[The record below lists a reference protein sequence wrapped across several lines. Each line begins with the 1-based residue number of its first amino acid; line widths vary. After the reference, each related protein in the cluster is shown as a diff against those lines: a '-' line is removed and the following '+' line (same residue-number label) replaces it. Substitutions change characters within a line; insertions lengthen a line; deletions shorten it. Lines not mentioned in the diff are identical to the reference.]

1 MSILKEIYKYK
12 KDFVEKKKKLLNLN
26 DVIKLSEQYLPKGF
40 IDDVKKNIKEKDI
53 SIIGEL
59 KKASPS
65 AGIIFNNKAD
75 YLNIANA
82 YEDNGISC
90 LSILTDEKYFKG
102 SDSDLTEIRKRVSLP
117 IIRKDFIVDS
127 YQLHESKM
135 LGADCILIILS
146 MLEKNNAKDLEEE
159 AISIGLDVLI
169 ETHNSN
175 EMDVALEMKSD
186 LIGINNRDLNDFSVD
201 INNSISLTSK
211 PTDGKIYVCESGI
224 KTREN
229 IDYIK
234 NNSPIRTFLIGESL
248 MRSDNLKEQIRTLLI

>member
-12 KDFVEKKKKLLNLN
+12 KDFVKQKKKLFNLN
-26 DVIKLSEQYLPKGF
+26 DIIELSEQYVPKRF
-40 IDDVKKNIKEKDI
+40 IDDIKKNIKEKDI

-211 PTDGKIYVCESGI
+211 PADGKIYVCESGI

-234 NNSPIRTFLIGESL
+234 NNSPIKTFLIGESL

>member
-12 KDFVEKKKKLLNLN
+12 KDFVKQKKKLFNLN
-26 DVIKLSEQYLPKGF
+26 DIIELSEQYVPKGF
-40 IDDVKKNIKEKDI
+40 IDDIKKNIKEKDI

-102 SDSDLTEIRKRVSLP
+102 SDSDLTEIRKKVSLP

-211 PTDGKIYVCESGI
+211 PADGKIYVCESGI

-234 NNSPIRTFLIGESL
+234 NNSPIKTFLIGESL

>member
-12 KDFVEKKKKLLNLN
+12 KDFVKQKKKLFNLN
-26 DVIKLSEQYLPKGF
+26 DIIELSEQYVPKRF
-40 IDDVKKNIKEKDI
+40 IDDIKKNIKEKDI

-169 ETHNSN
+169 ETHNHT
-175 EMDVALEMKSD
+175 EMDIALEMKSD

-211 PTDGKIYVCESGI
+211 PADGKIYVCESGI

-234 NNSPIRTFLIGESL
+234 NNSPIKTFLIGESL

>member
-12 KDFVEKKKKLLNLN
+12 KDFVKQKKKLFNLN
-26 DVIKLSEQYLPKGF
+26 DIIELSEQYVPKGF
-40 IDDVKKNIKEKDI
+40 IDDIKKNIKEKDI

-102 SDSDLTEIRKRVSLP
+102 SDSDLTEIRKKVSLP
-117 IIRKDFIVDS
+117 IIRKDFIVDR

-169 ETHNSN
+169 ETHNRT
-175 EMDVALEMKSD
+175 EMDIALEMKSD

-211 PTDGKIYVCESGI
+211 PTDGKIFVCESGI

-229 IDYIK
+229 INYIK

-248 MRSDNLKEQIRTLLI
+248 MRSNNLKEQIRTLLI

>member
-26 DVIKLSEQYLPKGF
+26 DVIKLSEQYVPKGF
-40 IDDVKKNIKEKDI
+40 IDDIKKNIKEKDI

-169 ETHNSN
+169 ETHNRI
-175 EMDVALEMKSD
+175 EMDIALEMKSD

-201 INNSISLTSK
+201 INNSILLTSK
-211 PTDGKIYVCESGI
+211 PADGKIYVCESGI
-224 KTREN
+224 NTREN

-248 MRSDNLKEQIRTLLI
+248 MRSSNLKEQIRTLLI

>member
-26 DVIKLSEQYLPKGF
+26 DVIKLSEQYVPKRF
-40 IDDVKKNIKEKDI
+40 INDIKKNIKEKDI

-65 AGIIFNNKAD
+65 AGIIFNNKTD
-75 YLNIANA
+75 YLNIANT

-127 YQLHESKM
+127 YQLYESKM

-175 EMDVALEMKSD
+175 EMDIALEMKSD

-201 INNSISLTSK
+201 INNSILLTSK
-211 PTDGKIYVCESGI
+211 PADGKIYVCESGI
-224 KTREN
+224 KAREN

-248 MRSDNLKEQIRTLLI
+248 MRSSNLKEQIRTLLI

>member
-12 KDFVEKKKKLLNLN
+12 KDFVKQKKKLLNLN
-26 DVIKLSEQYLPKGF
+26 DVIKLSEQYVPKRF
-40 IDDVKKNIKEKDI
+40 IDNIKKNIKEKDI

-65 AGIIFNNKAD
+65 AGIIFDNKAD

-102 SDSDLTEIRKRVSLP
+102 SDSDLTEIRKKVSLP

-169 ETHNSN
+169 ETHNRPRN
-175 EMDVALEMKSD
+175 E
-186 LIGINNRDLNDFSVD
+186 I
-201 INNSISLTSK
+201 
-211 PTDGKIYVCESGI
+211 
-224 KTREN
+224 
-229 IDYIK
+229 
-234 NNSPIRTFLIGESL
+234 
-248 MRSDNLKEQIRTLLI
+248 

>member
-26 DVIKLSEQYLPKGF
+26 DVIKLSEQYVPKRF
-40 IDDVKKNIKEKDI
+40 INDIKKNIKEKDI

-102 SDSDLTEIRKRVSLP
+102 SDSDLTEIRKKVSLP

-175 EMDVALEMKSD
+175 EMDIALEMKSD

-201 INNSISLTSK
+201 INNSILLTSK
-211 PTDGKIYVCESGI
+211 PADGKIYVCESGI

-234 NNSPIRTFLIGESL
+234 NNTPIRTFLIGESL
-248 MRSDNLKEQIRTLLI
+248 MRSSNLKEQIRTLLI

>member
-26 DVIKLSEQYLPKGF
+26 DVIKLSEQYVPKGF
-40 IDDVKKNIKEKDI
+40 IDNVKKNIKEKDI

-82 YEDNGISC
+82 YEDSGISC

-169 ETHNSN
+169 ETHNST
-175 EMDVALEMKSD
+175 EMDIALEMKSD

-234 NNSPIRTFLIGESL
+234 NNSPIKTFLIGESL

>member
-1 MSILKEIYKYK
+1 MLN
-12 KDFVEKKKKLLNLN
+12 FKKLDHLFLK
-26 DVIKLSEQYLPKGF
+26 IK
-40 IDDVKKNIKEKDI
+40 
-53 SIIGEL
+53 
-59 KKASPS
+59 
-65 AGIIFNNKAD
+65 GIIFNNKAD

-169 ETHNSN
+169 ETHNRT
-175 EMDVALEMKSD
+175 EMDIALEMKSD

>member
-26 DVIKLSEQYLPKGF
+26 DVIKLSEQYVPKGF

-102 SDSDLTEIRKRVSLP
+102 SDSDLTEIRKKVSLP

-127 YQLHESKM
+127 YQLYESKM

-169 ETHNSN
+169 ETHNST
-175 EMDVALEMKSD
+175 EMDIAHEMKSD

-211 PTDGKIYVCESGI
+211 PANGKIYVCESGI

-248 MRSDNLKEQIRTLLI
+248 MRSSNLKEQIRTLLI

>member
-127 YQLHESKM
+127 YQLYESKM

-175 EMDVALEMKSD
+175 EMDIALEMKSD

-201 INNSISLTSK
+201 INNSILLTSK
-211 PTDGKIYVCESGI
+211 SADGKIYVCESGI

-234 NNSPIRTFLIGESL
+234 NNTPIRTFLIGESL
-248 MRSDNLKEQIRTLLI
+248 MRSSNLKEQIRTLLI

>member
-26 DVIKLSEQYLPKGF
+26 DVIKLSEQYVPKGF
-40 IDDVKKNIKEKDI
+40 IDDIKKNIKEKDI

-102 SDSDLTEIRKRVSLP
+102 SDSDLTEIRKRVSIP

-175 EMDVALEMKSD
+175 EMDIALEMKSD

-211 PTDGKIYVCESGI
+211 PADGKIYVCESGI

-248 MRSDNLKEQIRTLLI
+248 MRSSNLKEQIRTLLI

>member
-1 MSILKEIYKYK
+1 
-12 KDFVEKKKKLLNLN
+12 
-26 DVIKLSEQYLPKGF
+26 
-40 IDDVKKNIKEKDI
+40 
-53 SIIGEL
+53 
-59 KKASPS
+59 
-65 AGIIFNNKAD
+65 
-75 YLNIANA
+75 
-82 YEDNGISC
+82 
-90 LSILTDEKYFKG
+90 
-102 SDSDLTEIRKRVSLP
+102 
-117 IIRKDFIVDS
+117 
-127 YQLHESKM
+127 
-135 LGADCILIILS
+135 

-211 PTDGKIYVCESGI
+211 PADGKIYVCESGI

-234 NNSPIRTFLIGESL
+234 NNTPIKTFLIGESL
-248 MRSDNLKEQIRTLLI
+248 MRSNNLKEQIRTLLI

>member
-12 KDFVEKKKKLLNLN
+12 IGFVEQKKKLLNLN
-26 DVIKLSEQYLPKGF
+26 DVIELSEQYVPKGF
-40 IDDVKKNIKEKDI
+40 INNIKKNIKEKDI

-65 AGIIFNNKAD
+65 AGIIFDNKAD

-127 YQLHESKM
+127 YQLYESKM

-169 ETHNSN
+169 ETHNSI
-175 EMDVALEMKSD
+175 EMGIALEMKSD

-211 PTDGKIYVCESGI
+211 PAYDKIYVCESGI
-224 KTREN
+224 KTKEN

-248 MRSDNLKEQIRTLLI
+248 MRSNNLKEQIRTLLI

>member
-12 KDFVEKKKKLLNLN
+12 KDFVKQKKKLLNLN
-26 DVIKLSEQYLPKGF
+26 DVIKLSEQYNPKGF
-40 IDDVKKNIKEKDI
+40 IDNIKTNIKEKDI
-53 SIIGEL
+53 SIIWEL

-65 AGIIFNNKAD
+65 AGIIFDNKAD

-127 YQLHESKM
+127 CQLHESKM

-146 MLEKNNAKDLEEE
+146 MLEKNDAKDLEEE

-201 INNSISLTSK
+201 INNSISLTTK
-211 PTDGKIYVCESGI
+211 PADGKIYVCDSGI

-234 NNSPIRTFLIGESL
+234 NNSPIKTFLIGESL
-248 MRSDNLKEQIRTLLI
+248 MRSNNLKEQIRTLLI

>member
-12 KDFVEKKKKLLNLN
+12 KDFVEKKKKLFNLN
-26 DVIKLSEQYLPKGF
+26 DIIELSEQYVPKGF
-40 IDDVKKNIKEKDI
+40 IDDIKKNIKEKDI

-211 PTDGKIYVCESGI
+211 PADGKIYVCESGI

-234 NNSPIRTFLIGESL
+234 NNTPIKTFLIGESL
-248 MRSDNLKEQIRTLLI
+248 MRSNNLKEQIRTLLI

>member
-26 DVIKLSEQYLPKGF
+26 DVIKLSEQYVPKGF

-102 SDSDLTEIRKRVSLP
+102 SDSDLTEIRKKVSLP

-127 YQLHESKM
+127 YQLYESKM

-159 AISIGLDVLI
+159 AINIGLDVLI
-169 ETHNSN
+169 ETHNAT
-175 EMDVALEMKSD
+175 EMDIALEMKSD

-211 PTDGKIYVCESGI
+211 PANGKIYVCESGI

-248 MRSDNLKEQIRTLLI
+248 MRSSNLKEQIRTLLI

>member
-12 KDFVEKKKKLLNLN
+12 KDFVKQKKKLFNLN
-26 DVIKLSEQYLPKGF
+26 DIIELSEQYVPKRF
-40 IDDVKKNIKEKDI
+40 IDDIKKNIKEKDI

-169 ETHNSN
+169 ETHNST
-175 EMDVALEMKSD
+175 EMDIALEMKSD
-186 LIGINNRDLNDFSVD
+186 LIGINNRDLNDFSVN

-211 PTDGKIYVCESGI
+211 PVDGKIYVCESGI

-248 MRSDNLKEQIRTLLI
+248 MRSNNLKEQIRTLLI

>member
-26 DVIKLSEQYLPKGF
+26 DVIKLSEQYVPKGF
-40 IDDVKKNIKEKDI
+40 IDDIKKNIKEKDI

-82 YEDNGISC
+82 YEDSGISC

-169 ETHNSN
+169 ETHNRT
-175 EMDVALEMKSD
+175 EMDIALEMKSD

-201 INNSISLTSK
+201 INNSLSLTSE
-211 PTDGKIYVCESGI
+211 PLDGKIYVCESGI
-224 KTREN
+224 KTRGN

-234 NNSPIRTFLIGESL
+234 NNSPIRTFLVGESL
-248 MRSDNLKEQIRTLLI
+248 MRSNNLKEQIRTLLI

>member
-1 MSILKEIYKYK
+1 M
-12 KDFVEKKKKLLNLN
+12 
-26 DVIKLSEQYLPKGF
+26 
-40 IDDVKKNIKEKDI
+40 
-53 SIIGEL
+53 
-59 KKASPS
+59 
-65 AGIIFNNKAD
+65 
-75 YLNIANA
+75 
-82 YEDNGISC
+82 
-90 LSILTDEKYFKG
+90 
-102 SDSDLTEIRKRVSLP
+102 SLP

-169 ETHNSN
+169 ETHNST
-175 EMDVALEMKSD
+175 EMDIALEMKSD

-211 PTDGKIYVCESGI
+211 PANGKIYVCESGI

-234 NNSPIRTFLIGESL
+234 NNSPIKTFLIGESL
-248 MRSDNLKEQIRTLLI
+248 MRSNNLKEQIRTLLI

>member
-102 SDSDLTEIRKRVSLP
+102 SDSDLTKIRKRVSLP

-127 YQLHESKM
+127 YQLYESKM

-175 EMDVALEMKSD
+175 EMDIALAMKSD

-201 INNSISLTSK
+201 INNSILLTSK
-211 PTDGKIYVCESGI
+211 PADGKIYVCESGI

-234 NNSPIRTFLIGESL
+234 NNTPIRTFLIGESL
-248 MRSDNLKEQIRTLLI
+248 MRSSNLKEQIRTLLI